1 MGWEIESVHDY
12 LSSLAVI
19 FISYSFHIA
28 LYHAHSMDI
37 AFLIYVKSVAWKGNF
52 ILKNIFLYPYRRL
65 YLKIKQEG
73 EKEC

>member
-1 MGWEIESVHDY
+1 
-12 LSSLAVI
+12 
-19 FISYSFHIA
+19 
-28 LYHAHSMDI
+28 MDI

-52 ILKNIFLYPYRRL
+52 ILKNIFFYPYRRL